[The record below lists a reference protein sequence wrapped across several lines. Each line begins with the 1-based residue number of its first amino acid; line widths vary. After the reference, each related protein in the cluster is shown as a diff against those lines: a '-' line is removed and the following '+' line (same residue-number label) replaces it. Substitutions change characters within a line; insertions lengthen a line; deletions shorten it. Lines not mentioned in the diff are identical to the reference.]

1 MEISLNALMI
11 AAALGLLL
19 LQSACVSKEY
29 PITETYEDIEYK
41 TEYTTETYTE
51 PVRTVTEVGKGR
63 DNLVPVSKWF
73 NSLYYSQYKP
83 IRATYYYGYFI
94 GPTPYPKSEVVIH
107 LSRGVQ
113 LHEGIIKVYD
123 LTGLGQIPQQPTSF
137 SNWGPVFS
145 YDQARWTAD
154 FNRVLGNARVLGE
167 SVLGPGAPDS
177 ITFDAKGV
185 WEFAILV
192 NSYLDHAI
200 YFVELSWADET
211 VKEEMVTKERQVPQ
225 QVPYKV
231 LKQRT
236 VIQSKKVPF
245 WEALLSD

>member
-1 MEISLNALMI
+1 MKNRLNI
-11 AAALGLLL
+11 FVIVVALGLLL
-19 LQSACVSKEY
+19 LQPACVAKEF
-29 PITETYEDIEYK
+29 PVTETYEDIEYK

-51 PVRTVTEVGKGR
+51 VEKVVIEGGKGR
-63 DNLVPVSKWF
+63 DNLRPVSKWF

-94 GPTPYPKSEVVIH
+94 GPVPHPKSEVVIH
-107 LSRGVQ
+107 LSRGVR

-145 YDQARWTAD
+145 YDQARWAAD

-167 SVLGPGAPDS
+167 AVMGPGAPED
-177 ITFDAKGV
+177 ITFDARGV
-185 WEFAILV
+185 REFAILS

-200 YFVELSWADET
+200 YYVQLYWADET
-211 VKEEMVTKERQVPQ
+211 VEEEVVAKQRQVSHQ
-225 QVPYKV
+225 APYKV

-236 VIQSKKVPF
+236 VTEARKVPF
-245 WEALLSD
+245 WEALFSD